1 MKLNKQQE
9 LMREETMKEITV
21 DQTKKIVFDY
31 VSKLAKQHKL
41 DPKKDIFNVVLP
53 LENNQAISCYVGP
66 NDDGERAV
74 NYTVYGENYIMPKL
88 KNTVLDLINDK

>member
-1 MKLNKQQE
+1 M
-9 LMREETMKEITV
+9 
-21 DQTKKIVFDY
+21 
-31 VSKLAKQHKL
+31 SKLAKQHKL
-41 DPKKDIFNVVLP
+41 DPKKDIFNEVLT
-53 LENNQAISCYVGP
+53 LENNQAISSYVGP

>member
-1 MKLNKQQE
+1 
-9 LMREETMKEITV
+9 MREEAMKEITV

-66 NDDGERAV
+66 NEDGERAV

>member
-1 MKLNKQQE
+1 MNRPRKFK
-9 LMREETMKEITV
+9 RRKPKPI
-21 DQTKKIVFDY
+21 Y
-31 VSKLAKQHKL
+31 AKQHKL

-88 KNTVLDLINDK
+88 KNTVLDMINDK

>member
-1 MKLNKQQE
+1 
-9 LMREETMKEITV
+9 MREETMKEITE

-41 DPKKDIFNVVLP
+41 DPKKDIFFVVLP
-53 LENNQAISCYVGP
+53 LENNQAICCYVGP
-66 NDDGERAV
+66 NEDGERAV